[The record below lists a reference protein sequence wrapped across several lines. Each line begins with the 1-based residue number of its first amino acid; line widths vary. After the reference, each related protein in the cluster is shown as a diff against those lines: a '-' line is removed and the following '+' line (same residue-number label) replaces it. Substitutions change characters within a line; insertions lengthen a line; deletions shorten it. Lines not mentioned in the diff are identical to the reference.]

1 VSELL
6 MLAVLAFA
14 IGIGATYVLAHPESP
29 VRWMDEPNARSLH
42 EVPTPRGGGLAIV
55 VAVAVG
61 ALVMAVAGIH
71 AGPAATSLGVIA
83 VTAIAIS
90 IVSMLDDARGVAARW
105 RLAVHVLGAVTVVG
119 WFGVPEQLALPGR
132 LIGLDLGWL
141 LMAALL
147 VVALVWM
154 TNLYNFMDG
163 MDGFAGGMTVVGFAT
178 LGWLGSEA
186 GDLAYASVCAMIAAA
201 GLGFLGFN
209 FPPARIFMGDVG
221 SATLGFLAGALIVVA
236 DTSGLF
242 PWWVGVMAFGV
253 FVIDASVTISR
264 RALNRERVWEAHR
277 THFYQRM
284 VGCGWSHKRTVVAA
298 YVLML
303 LSSGGAIV
311 AAGGGAGT
319 ESTVAWVLGLTYTA
333 VMILVTVA
341 ERRRSSQ

>member
-1 VSELL
+1 
-6 MLAVLAFA
+6 
-14 IGIGATYVLAHPESP
+14 
-29 VRWMDEPNARSLH
+29 
-42 EVPTPRGGGLAIV
+42 
-55 VAVAVG
+55 
-61 ALVMAVAGIH
+61 
-71 AGPAATSLGVIA
+71 
-83 VTAIAIS
+83 
-90 IVSMLDDARGVAARW
+90 
-105 RLAVHVLGAVTVVG
+105 
-119 WFGVPEQLALPGR
+119 
-132 LIGLDLGWL
+132 
-141 LMAALL
+141 
-147 VVALVWM
+147 
-154 TNLYNFMDG
+154 
-163 MDGFAGGMTVVGFAT
+163 
-178 LGWLGSEA
+178 
-186 GDLAYASVCAMIAAA
+186 
-201 GLGFLGFN
+201 
-209 FPPARIFMGDVG
+209 MGDVG

-298 YVLML
+298 YALML